1 MMEKHFVEFYSPG
14 TIISETN
21 LIEINSWD
29 VNKAIELSKNIVQR
43 HNSKP
48 YGFKF
53 ITKSRNEYD
62 LDSKITKQS
71 NFYYLGGKIKTLAE
85 LKAENNPKDKIL
97 IDNMECNGYNKI
109 IENNNSYK
117 FTNYLNDDD
126 IILNI

>member
-1 MMEKHFVEFYSPG
+1 MEKHFIEFYSPG

-29 VNKAIELSKNIVQR
+29 VNKAVELSKNIVQR

-62 LDSKITKQS
+62 LDSKIIKQS
-71 NFYYLGGKIKTLAE
+71 NFYYLGGKIKTLTE
-85 LKAENNPKDKIL
+85 LKAENNQKDKIL
-97 IDNMECNGYNKI
+97 INNMECNGWNKI
-109 IENNNSYK
+109 IENNNSWK
-117 FTNYLNDDD
+117 ITLPLNETD
-126 IILNI
+126 IILQN